1 MKVTAGRALMLV
13 AAFVIMVSMTSI
25 SDVSAAAKPKLN
37 KTKATIE
44 VGQAITLKVKN
55 SGKSSVK
62 WSTSARKIATVTQKG
77 KVKGVKSGSAKI
89 TAAVK
94 VNKKTYRLKCKITVT
109 AKGTKNVST
118 QAGLNAA
125 LNNPKVTKINLKTSA
140 ESVLTIPKG
149 DYSNVA
155 LVVNAPNSYVANY
168 GVFKSITI
176 KSIKKDAFAENASG
190 NSIKISASSVRIVV
204 SPQAHPKKITVASSG
219 ANVIISADGPVDEIT
234 VEASGAYVVL
244 SSKNTV
250 KNLYVNGIGSIVA
263 VAADSVVE
271 NYSVSENANILISGN
286 REGSGSGSDKGSDE
300 DTETPVYSAAIGE
313 TYYNT
318 LQEAINS
325 ADTTPITITLLKN
338 VKEDVTIWT
347 GDDITLDLNGCN
359 ITNSSNDKP
368 SIFIYLDSK
377 LTVEGSGI
385 IDNTGSG
392 QACVYNNGTLILN
405 GGTYDRSAAGEN
417 NAYFTIVNHGRLTI
431 NGNTLVRMA
440 GGNITDSWYAS
451 LIQNGYTNAA
461 TDYVS
466 NVGISKPTLTVTGGT
481 FTGGTYSI
489 ENGERGVYEISDGI
503 FEGYS
508 VDKLINYNQN

>member
-25 SDVSAAAKPKLN
+25 SDVGAAAKTKLS

-55 SGKSSVK
+55 SGKNSVK

-77 KVKGVKSGSAKI
+77 KVKGIKSGSAKI
-89 TAAVK
+89 TAAVRI
-94 VNKKTYRLKCKITVT
+94 NKKTYRLKCKITVT

-125 LNNPKVTKINLKTSA
+125 LSNPKVTKINLKTSA

-176 KSIKKDAFAENASG
+176 KSIKKDAFSENASG

-204 SPQAHPKKITVASSG
+204 SPQAHPQKITVASSG

-250 KNLYVNGIGSIVA
+250 KNLYVNGAGSIVA

-286 REGSGSGSDKGSDE
+286 REGSGSGSDKGSDD

-313 TYYNT
+313 IYYKT

-347 GDDITLDLNGCN
+347 GDDITLNLNGCN
-359 ITNSSNDKP
+359 ITNLSDDKP
-368 SIFIYLDSK
+368 TVFIYLDAK

-405 GGTYDRSAAGEN
+405 GGTYDRSTAGEN

-431 NGNTLVRMA
+431 SGDALVRMA
-440 GGNITDSWYAS
+440 GGNLTDSWYAS

-466 NVGISKPTLTVTGGT
+466 NVGISRPTLTVTGGT

-489 ENGERGVYEISDGI
+489 ENGERGVYDISAGI
-503 FEGYS
+503 FEGYA
-508 VDKLINYNQN
+508 VDRLLNYNQ

>member
-13 AAFVIMVSMTSI
+13 AAFVIMVSMISI
-25 SDVSAAAKPKLN
+25 SDVDAATKPKLS
-37 KTKATIE
+37 KTKATVE

-62 WSTSARKIATVTQKG
+62 WSTSSRKIATVSQKG

-89 TAAVK
+89 TAVVK
-94 VNKKTYRLKCKITVT
+94 INKKTYKIKCKITVT

-125 LNNPKVTKINLKTSA
+125 LSNPKVTKINLKTSA
-140 ESVLTIPKG
+140 AAVFTIPQG

-190 NSIKISASSVRIVV
+190 NSIKISASNVRVVV
-204 SPQAHPKKITVASSG
+204 SSQAHPKKITVASSG

-234 VEASGAYVVL
+234 VEATGAYVVL
-244 SSKNTV
+244 SAKNTV
-250 KNLYVNGIGSIVA
+250 KNLYVNGVGSIVA
-263 VAADSVVE
+263 VASDSNVE
-271 NYSVSENANILISGN
+271 NYSVSENANILISGS
-286 REGSGSGSDKGSDE
+286 REGSGGGSGGDSDE
-300 DTETPVYSAAIGE
+300 DTTVSPYSAAIGE
-313 TYYNT
+313 TYYKT
-318 LQEAINS
+318 LQEAVDS
-325 ADTTPITITLLKN
+325 ADTTPITVTLLKN
-338 VKEDVTIWT
+338 VNEDVTIWT
-347 GDDITLDLNGCN
+347 GNDITLDLNGCN
-359 ITNSSNDKP
+359 ITNLSKDKP
-368 SIFIYLDSK
+368 TIFLYLDSK

-392 QACVYNNGTLILN
+392 QASVYNNGTLILN
-405 GGTYDRSAAGEN
+405 GGTYDRSTAGEN
-417 NAYFTIVNHGRLTI
+417 NVYFTIVNHGRLTI
-431 NGNTLVRMA
+431 SGNALVRMA

-489 ENGERGVYEISDGI
+489 ENDERGVYDITAGN
-503 FEGYS
+503 FEGYA
-508 VDKLINYNQN
+508 VDKLLNYNQY